1 MCGRFAITASDA
13 VEIAE
18 DLAREFGI
26 VLAPKQRERLRELHR
41 ARYNVAPGQ
50 NHWLITSGLEVHH
63 GQWGFENPRHPGL
76 LFNARSESVERKPT
90 FAESFRRGRALLF
103 CDGFY
108 EWNSLGDRQPWLFR
122 PQGLSLFALAAL
134 IDQRAP
140 AAQSDERMPGDV
152 RAPFCVLTVPANE
165 MIGPLHPRM
174 PALLGRR
181 ASREW
186 LQANTAPKRAQALL
200 RPAPVSAMSRLR
212 VDSYVNDPAHDDP
225 RCFGPPR
232 QSSLF

>member
-1 MCGRFAITASDA
+1 MCGRFAITAHDA

-26 VLAPKQRERLRELHR
+26 VLGPQQRERLERVHR
-41 ARYNVAPGQ
+41 PRYNVAPGQ
-50 NHWLITSGLEVHH
+50 SHWLIDSNLHVHA
-63 GQWGFENPRHPGL
+63 GRWGFEHPRGTGL
-76 LFNARSESVERKPT
+76 LFNARSESVDRK
-90 FAESFRRGRALLF
+90 ASFSQSFLHGRAIVF

-108 EWNSLGDRQPWLFR
+108 EWNTLGDRQPSLFR
-122 PQGLSLFALAAL
+122 PRGLSLFALAAL
-134 IDQRAP
+134 IDQRP
-140 AAQSDERMPGDV
+140 AATDGDGRMPRDAD
-152 RAPFCVLTVPANE
+152 APFCVLTVAPNE
-165 MIGPLHPRM
+165 MIAPLHPRM

-186 LQANTAPKRAQALL
+186 LEANTAPQRAQALL
-200 RPAPVSAMSRLR
+200 RPAPVSAMSRTR
-212 VDSYVNDPAHDDP
+212 VDSYVNDSAHDGP